1 MNAERMNMAN
11 ATAKIEGS
19 KEARPPGGFPLASAP
34 KKIFI
39 CSPYQPTAN
48 DPPCRKAQLEANI
61 QRAKTACRILATMGV
76 LPLAPH
82 LYFTQFLKDEDAQE
96 RATGIRFGMQWL
108 EAADEVW
115 VFGETISEGMAAE
128 IKRAHE
134 LKKPVCNLPE
144 PGRMVELLL
153 KRFSKQYHIPME
165 DKTEE
170 QQEAAESEEDN
181 GE

>member
-1 MNAERMNMAN
+1 MNAKSMNTAS

-19 KEARPPGGFPLASAP
+19 KEARPPGGFPLVSEP

-39 CSPYQPTAN
+39 CSPYRPTAN
-48 DPPCRKAQLEANI
+48 VAPCRKVQ
-61 QRAKTACRILATMGV
+61 
-76 LPLAPH
+76 
-82 LYFTQFLKDEDAQE
+82 
-96 RATGIRFGMQWL
+96 L

-153 KRFSKQYHIPME
+153 KRLSEQYHIPME
-165 DKTEE
+165 DKTKE

>member
-11 ATAKIEGS
+11 VTAKIEGS

-96 RATGIRFGMQWL
+96 RATGIRFGMEWL

-115 VFGETISEGMAAE
+115 VFG
-128 IKRAHE
+128 
-134 LKKPVCNLPE
+134 
-144 PGRMVELLL
+144 
-153 KRFSKQYHIPME
+153 
-165 DKTEE
+165 
-170 QQEAAESEEDN
+170 
-181 GE
+181 

>member
-11 ATAKIEGS
+11 VTAKIEGS

-82 LYFTQFLKDEDAQE
+82 LYFTQFLKDEEKKE
-96 RATGIRFGMQWL
+96 RETGMKLGLHWL
-108 EAADEVW
+108 EEADELW
-115 VFGETISEGMAAE
+115 VSGDTVSEGMTVE
-128 IKRAHE
+128 IKKAHE
-134 LKKPVCNLPE
+134 LNKSVRNLPE
-144 PGRMVELLL
+144 PGRVIELLV
-153 KRFSKQYHIPME
+153 KSISEQYQVPLD
-165 DKTEE
+165 DKTE
-170 QQEAAESEEDN
+170 D
-181 GE
+181 